1 MLVLS
6 RRPDESI
13 VLPNCD
19 ATITVLSISGGQVR
33 LGISAPRFVEVY
45 RQEVWERIES
55 EAATFVPA
63 APVGCTSV
71 PCVPK

>member
-6 RRPDESI
+6 RRSNEAI
-13 VLPNCD
+13 VLPNYD
-19 ATITVLSISGGQVR
+19 ATITILSISAGQVR
-33 LGISAPRFVEVY
+33 LGISGPRFAEVY

-55 EAATFVPA
+55 EAATLVPA

-71 PCVPK
+71 PCVPE